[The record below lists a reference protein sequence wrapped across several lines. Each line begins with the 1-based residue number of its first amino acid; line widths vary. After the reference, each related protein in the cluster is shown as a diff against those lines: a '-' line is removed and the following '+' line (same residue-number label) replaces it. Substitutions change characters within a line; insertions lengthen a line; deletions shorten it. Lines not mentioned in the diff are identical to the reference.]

1 MLLPAFLALAST
13 PAFTAPV
20 GATSQKSDMQCPALE
35 ELPSAMESG
44 LWHIRINQRK
54 NVPIADVRHL
64 ITEPGF
70 AWREVSYSLY
80 GAKPPK
86 GQFSVEGLTCAYR
99 RTIDL
104 GPERAGKLIARRT
117 RQTDVYAT
125 LDSRFLAT
133 FDAASLAPVWRL
145 SQYTLIADYVQTAE
159 EAYPRMSTSYGYQI
173 SCFESIQQC
182 RFEVVENA
190 RP

>member
-1 MLLPAFLALAST
+1 MLFPALLTLVST
-13 PAFTAPV
+13 PVFPAPV
-20 GATSQKSDMQCPALE
+20 GDKSYMQCPAFA
-35 ELPSAMESG
+35 ELPSAMEAG
-44 LWHIRINQRK
+44 LWHVRIDRRK
-54 NVPIADVRHL
+54 NVPVADVRHL
-64 ITEPGF
+64 IKEPGF

-86 GQFSVEGLTCAYR
+86 GQFSVEGLTCAYK

-104 GPERAGKLIARRT
+104 GSERAGRLIVRRT
-117 RQTDVYAT
+117 RRTDVYAT

-159 EAYPRMSTSYGYQI
+159 EAYPSMSESYGYSI
-173 SCFESIQQC
+173 SCIESIQKC
-182 RFEVVENA
+182 RFEIVENV